1 VAQPHCSNNSELIYW
16 DAWSTARN
24 LIIFADYSK
33 GTILN
38 PTNMIEFCI
47 ITSLIGTYTYM
58 RLSRSLC
65 KVVGDV
71 IANSGSHAALE
82 MLFLSS
88 GAPGEPPAG
97 SHSTKWKD
105 WLFFAGQDV
114 ATDSLAVLGGVI
126 EEFMDLPPKEETP
139 EYMEW
144 KEKRERIESVLQD
157 NGLRY
162 YRFGRVLPQDHSLKN
177 NMDHLD
183 QVMITYQ
190 QPVMPEKVEALLE
203 RLVKGLHRAMHPL
216 THRRKGSQVLSF
228 NNEYDVQDLL
238 HALLRPWI
246 QDIRPEEF
254 TPSYAGSST
263 RMDFLLP
270 AHKLVLET
278 KIVRDRNHAKKI
290 GDELIIDI
298 EHYRRHLDCKN
309 LWCVIYDPNKFI
321 TNSGGLKSDLEGKRA
336 SKDGEL
342 IVKVFIL

>member
-1 VAQPHCSNNSELIYW
+1 
-16 DAWSTARN
+16 
-24 LIIFADYSK
+24 
-33 GTILN
+33 
-38 PTNMIEFCI
+38 
-47 ITSLIGTYTYM
+47 M

-71 IANSGSHAALE
+71 IANSGSHTALD
-82 MLFLSS
+82 MLFLSA

-105 WLFFAGQDV
+105 WLFLAGQDP
-114 ATDSLAVLGGVI
+114 ATDSLFVLGGVI
-126 EEFMDLPPKEETP
+126 EEFMDLPPKEGTS

-144 KEKRERIESVLQD
+144 KEKRERIEAVLQD

-162 YRFGRVLPQDHSLKN
+162 YRFGRILPQDHVPPKN
-177 NMDHLD
+177 FDYPD
-183 QVMITYQ
+183 QATTYQ
-190 QPVMPEKVEALLE
+190 LPMIPEKVESLLE
-203 RLVKGLHRAMHPL
+203 RLVRGLHRAMHPL

-238 HALLRPWI
+238 HALLRPWV

-278 KIVRDRNHAKKI
+278 KIVRDRHHAKKI

-298 EHYRRHLDCKN
+298 EHYRCHRDCKN

-321 TNSGGLKSDLEGKRA
+321 TNSEGIKTDLEGKRA
-336 SKDGEL
+336 SKDGEI